1 MSIRMLSAIAL
12 TAVLGLAPG
21 SRSSAQTTQTTQP
34 TPTAQPTPMQP
45 PTPAPTLTQPA
56 QPVPP
61 STLPAPVTAPAAP
74 PTMSDPDLD
83 TAVMMLNR
91 IQALTATSLGETTTK
106 KADNPAASDKPTGTS
121 GRLNGS
127 GTVQVDRATLDEIRA
142 LAGQIAAMIPAK
154 RQP

>member
-1 MSIRMLSAIAL
+1 MSIRMLSVIAL

-21 SRSSAQTTQTTQP
+21 TRSSAQTTQTTQP
-34 TPTAQPTPMQP
+34 PATQTAQP

-83 TAVMMLNR
+83 TAVMMLSR
-91 IQALTATSLGETTTK
+91 IQMLTDAALGQTTTAN
-106 KADNPAASDKPTGTS
+106 ADRPAASDKPTGTS
-121 GRLNGS
+121 GQLNGS

>member
-1 MSIRMLSAIAL
+1 MSIRMLSVIAL

-21 SRSSAQTTQTTQP
+21 TRSSAQTTQTTQP
-34 TPTAQPTPMQP
+34 TPQAMQP
-45 PTPAPTLTQPA
+45 PTAAPTLTQPA
-56 QPVPP
+56 QAVPP
-61 STLPAPVTAPAAP
+61 NTLPAPVTAPAAP

-91 IQALTATSLGETTTK
+91 IQDLTATSLGQTTTK
-106 KADNPAASDKPTGTS
+106 NADKPSASDKPTGTS
-121 GRLNGS
+121 GKLSGS

>member
-12 TAVLGLAPG
+12 TTVLGLAPG
-21 SRSSAQTTQTTQP
+21 TRSSAQTTQTTQP
-34 TPTAQPTPMQP
+34 PTA
-45 PTPAPTLTQPA
+45 APTLTQPA

-74 PTMSDPDLD
+74 PTMNDPDLD
-83 TAVMMLNR
+83 TAVMMLDR
-91 IQALTATSLGETTTK
+91 IQTLTGAALGQTTTA
-106 KADNPAASDKPTGTS
+106 KADNPAKSDKPTGTS
-121 GRLNGS
+121 GQKNGS
-127 GTVQVDRATLDEIRA
+127 GTVQVDRATLDEIRS